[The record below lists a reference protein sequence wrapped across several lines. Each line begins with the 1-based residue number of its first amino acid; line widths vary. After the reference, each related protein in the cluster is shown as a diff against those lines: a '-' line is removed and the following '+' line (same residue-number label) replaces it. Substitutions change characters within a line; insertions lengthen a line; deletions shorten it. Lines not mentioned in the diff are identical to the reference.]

1 VATGWAV
8 TATSHRQPGPARLD
22 IRVPGQVLDL
32 LDPLR
37 PAAVV
42 HTAHV
47 QQGPG
52 GVGSDRGRQRRG
64 RRGGPGGGAR
74 LVHLSTDVVFDGRA
88 GRPYTEDDPVS
99 PLTDYGRATRASR
112 RPR

>member
-1 VATGWAV
+1 MATGWAV

-42 HTAHV
+42 HTAYV
-47 QQGPG
+47 RQGPG
-52 GVGSDRGRQRRG
+52 RG
-64 RRGGPGGGAR
+64 
-74 LVHLSTDVVFDGRA
+74 T
-88 GRPYTEDDPVS
+88 
-99 PLTDYGRATRASR
+99 
-112 RPR
+112 

>member
-42 HTAHV
+42 HTAYV

-52 GVGSDRGRQRRG
+52 AWDVTAAGSGVVAKGARAV
-64 RRGGPGGGAR
+64 GAR

-88 GRPYTEDDPVS
+88 GRPYTA
-99 PLTDYGRATRASR
+99 GRATEHHATR
-112 RPR
+112 R